1 MSPDASYRI
10 EGNVAPSAETLGE
23 AYARIEAQSAQIA
36 RLREAIEPF
45 RERLLVK
52 RRGPFSHGVA
62 CPAEDTDTDNV
73 ACTCGAWD
81 AIDRLAAALADPTG
95 ADWLRERLDAEREAC
110 VEMVLDEL
118 DGGSDGPRSQDALL
132 SRIAERIRAR
142 SRGEGA
148 KP

>member
-1 MSPDASYRI
+1 MSETRCPECGSWDARC
-10 EGNVAPSAETLGE
+10 GAEFPQAGCGCRRC
-23 AYARIEAQSAQIA
+23 AAARIATLSAQIA

-95 ADWLRERLDAEREAC
+95 ANQEE
-110 VEMVLDEL
+110 
-118 DGGSDGPRSQDALL
+118 
-132 SRIAERIRAR
+132 
-142 SRGEGA
+142 
-148 KP
+148 

>member
-95 ADWLRERLDAEREAC
+95 ANQEE
-110 VEMVLDEL
+110 
-118 DGGSDGPRSQDALL
+118 
-132 SRIAERIRAR
+132 
-142 SRGEGA
+142 
-148 KP
+148 